1 MEMVRFGAYAGLPAE
16 RVEAGAA
23 MWRSAGFEVAV
34 FDEIARM
41 VWEKLIMNVAFSGI
55 SCLTG
60 FTVGRILSEPNAWGV
75 AESCVREAVAV
86 AEARG
91 VVLQVGDPIA
101 CVRRLGG
108 KIPAARPSTLL
119 DHLALRR
126 SEIDVINGAIP
137 REGAKVGI
145 SAPVN
150 AAVVGLV
157 KAKEVDFPAS

>member
-1 MEMVRFGAYAGLPAE
+1 MRCPARILVPLP
-16 RVEAGAA
+16 
-23 MWRSAGFEVAV
+23 
-34 FDEIARM
+34 DELRM
-41 VWEKLIMNVAFSGI
+41 VWEKLIMNVAFSGV
-55 SCLTG
+55 SCFTG
-60 FTVGRILSEPNAWGV
+60 FTVGQILSEPNAWGV
-75 AESCVREAVAV
+75 AESCVREAAAV

-101 CVRRLGG
+101 HVRRLGG
-108 KIPAARPSTLL
+108 KIPAARPSTPL

-150 AAVVGLV
+150 AAVVSLV
-157 KAKEVDFPAS
+157 KAKEVDFPAL